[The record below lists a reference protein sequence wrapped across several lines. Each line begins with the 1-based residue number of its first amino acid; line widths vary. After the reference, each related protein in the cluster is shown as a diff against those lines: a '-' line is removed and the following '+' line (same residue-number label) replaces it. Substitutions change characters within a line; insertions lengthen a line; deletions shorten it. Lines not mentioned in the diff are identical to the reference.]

1 MTEREICT
9 SYRQA
14 KRRYAQLQVLAD
26 LNCIGKT
33 DVIMVLMRN
42 GEEVPRRGINIL
54 NKRLRT
60 LKAQISEMERE
71 YMENVAKRSYE
82 RLDNLDIQ
90 IHEKEQEYQEIAE
103 IIKQEE
109 KQWNR

>member
-1 MTEREICT
+1 MHFIQTGEKKVRAI
-9 SYRQA
+9 A
-14 KRRYAQLQVLAD
+14 G
-26 LNCIGKT
+26 IGGLKLHWK
-33 DVIMVLMRN
+33 D
-42 GEEVPRRGINIL
+42 GCHIL